1 VKTPSKLTFIALS
14 LFLAACGS
22 SWVSFPKASSIYTQK
37 ARQFSPPPGRAAL
50 YVIRPN
56 QFVAAGSP
64 ITVFIDHNKFGR
76 LPPPSF
82 IYAEIMP
89 REHLLELAEMGG
101 AGSTS
106 IRFKA
111 EEGKCYFYLAEVK
124 FSVPASM
131 HLELLP
137 EKKGKELVNTYEQ
150 SAYNE
155 YDYGQKVPTL
165 PK

>member
-1 VKTPSKLTFIALS
+1 MKTPFRLAVIALS

-22 SWVSFPKASSIYTQK
+22 TWVSFPKASATYTQK

-50 YVIRPN
+50 YVIRPD

-64 ITVFIDHNKFGR
+64 ITVILDHNTFGR

-101 AGSTS
+101 AKNTF
-106 IRFKA
+106 IRFPA
-111 EEGKCYFYLAEVK
+111 DEGKCYFYLAEVK
-124 FSVPASM
+124 FAVPASM
-131 HLELLP
+131 SLVLLP
-137 EKKGKELVNTYEQ
+137 EEKGRELVSKYEQ
-150 SAYNE
+150 SADNE
-155 YDYGQKVPTL
+155 YDYGQKMPTL
-165 PK
+165 PR